1 MSDLYGGVF
10 GMFRRRTRSKN
21 RGVQSGRVQA
31 VFMSS
36 QRKIIYADNA
46 ATTPLLP
53 QALEAML
60 PFLKDDYANPSGIYS
75 FARPAKKAIQESREI
90 IAECIGAKASEIC
103 FTSGG
108 TESNN
113 WAIKGVAFQNW
124 ERRPHIVTSKIE
136 HHAVLNSCKA
146 LERVGCTVD
155 YLSPDSAGRISSQSL
170 AEAITP
176 NTVLTSVMMA
186 NNEIGTIQD
195 IAALASKSRQYDSVF
210 HTDAVQAVGH
220 IPIDVHKLDVDLLS
234 ASAHK
239 FNGPKGIG
247 FLYVREGLELAPYLN
262 GGQQEQGRRAGTENV
277 AGIVGMATALRYNV
291 EQMDQTTAKLRQIEQ
306 AFVDALRA
314 AIPTVLINGGMAN
327 HLPGLVNLSIPGAY
341 GEGLLHILDLKGCI
355 VSTGAA
361 CNSHSTEIS
370 HVLYA
375 IGSMKTFAKG
385 TLRVSFGRFNEVED
399 ALRIAE
405 LIAKYAKKRD

>member
-1 MSDLYGGVF
+1 
-10 GMFRRRTRSKN
+10 
-21 RGVQSGRVQA
+21 
-31 VFMSS
+31 MSS
-36 QRKIIYADNA
+36 ERKIIYADNA

-90 IAECIGAKASEIC
+90 IAECIGAKASEIY

-113 WAIKGVAFQNW
+113 WALKSVISSRYEKHP
-124 ERRPHIVTSKIE
+124 RIVTTSIE
-136 HHAVLNSCKA
+136 HHSILNTCQSLREK
-146 LERVGCTVD
+146 GCVID
-155 YLSPDSAGRISSQSL
+155 YIEPDASGRISPQWL
-170 AEAITP
+170 ARALSSRYAA
-176 NTVLTSVMMA
+176 LTSVMMA

-195 IAALASKSRQYDSVF
+195 IAALASKARQYGSVF

-220 IPIDVHKLDVDLLS
+220 IPIDVHNLDVDLLS

-262 GGQQEQGRRAGTENV
+262 GGHQEQGRRAGTENV

-291 EQMDQTTAKLRQIEQ
+291 EQMKQTTAKLRRIEQ

-327 HLPGLVNLSIPGAY
+327 HLPGLVNLSISGAY

-405 LIAKYAKKRD
+405 LIAKYAKKQE

>member
-1 MSDLYGGVF
+1 M
-10 GMFRRRTRSKN
+10 
-21 RGVQSGRVQA
+21 QA

-113 WAIKGVAFQNW
+113 WALKGVAFQNW

-146 LERVGCTVD
+146 LERIGCTVD
-155 YLSPDSAGRISSQSL
+155 YLSPDSLGRISSQSL
-170 AEAITP
+170 SEAITP
-176 NTVLTSVMMA
+176 NTVLASVMMA
-186 NNEIGTIQD
+186 NNEIGTIQN
-195 IAALASKSRQYDSVF
+195 IAALANKARQYGSVF

-220 IPIDVHKLDVDLLS
+220 IPIDVHKLDIDLLS

-247 FLYVREGLELAPYLN
+247 FLYVRDGLELAPYLN

-291 EQMDQTTAKLRQIEQ
+291 EQMEQTTAKLRRIEQ

-327 HLPGLVNLSIPGAY
+327 HLPGLVSLSIPGAS
-341 GEGLLHILDLKGCI
+341 GEGLLHILDLKGCA

-361 CNSHSTEIS
+361 CNSQSTEIS
-370 HVLYA
+370 HVLSA
-375 IGSMKTFAKG
+375 IGASELLSKG

-405 LIAKYAKKRD
+405 LIAKYAKKQD